1 METSWLL
8 LLYSL
13 PTKRNTARVAVW
25 RRLKRMGAVQFTTST
40 YLLPDRSAQHEQ
52 FQWLAKEIR
61 DSGGDATLVRA
72 QEIED
77 MSREKVVALFNSARD
92 ADYTG
97 LKKTLQPLLK
107 TRKANAD
114 AAAAE
119 LERATRQFRELRE
132 IDFFESPRGHEVAM
146 LLQRLEQNPKRAL
159 PRLNREDYRGKTWQ
173 TRPRPEIDR
182 AGSAWLIR
190 KFIDPEASFVFSSKL
205 PSQPDIIP
213 FDMVEAEFSH
223 QGDACT
229 FETLTKRFGIE
240 DKAVRKI
247 GETVHDADL
256 DDAKFQRVE
265 GMGIDRVLKGWGKTA
280 MPDDEILLHSF
291 LCFDGLY
298 EFLQK
303 R

>member
-1 METSWLL
+1 MEIPWLL

-13 PTKRNTARVAVW
+13 PTKRNTARVAIW
-25 RRLKRMGAVQFTTST
+25 RRLKRMGAVQLTTST
-40 YLLPDRSAQHEQ
+40 YLLPDRPAQHEQ

-61 DSGGDATLVRA
+61 DNGGDATLVRA
-72 QEIED
+72 QEIEG

-92 ADYTG
+92 ADYAG

-132 IDFFESPRGHEVAM
+132 VDFFESPRGHEVAM
-146 LLQRLEQNPKRAL
+146 LLQRVEQNPKRAL
-159 PRLNREDYRGKTWQ
+159 PRLSREDYRGKTWQ

-190 KFIDPEASFVFSSKL
+190 KFIDPQASFVFSSKL
-205 PSQPDIIP
+205 LSQPEIIP

-223 QGDACT
+223 HGDACT
-229 FETLTKRFGIE
+229 FETLTKRFRID

-247 GETVHDADL
+247 GEMIHDADL

-265 GMGIDRVLKGWGKTA
+265 GIGIDRVLKGWGKTA
-280 MPDDEILLHSF
+280 MPDDEILSRGF
-291 LCFDGLY
+291 LCFDGFY

>member
-1 METSWLL
+1 METPWLL

-13 PTKRNTARVAVW
+13 PTKRNTARVVVW
-25 RRLKRMGAVQFTTST
+25 RRLKRIGAVQLTTST
-40 YLLPDRSAQHEQ
+40 YLLPDRPAQHEQ

-61 DSGGDATLVRA
+61 DSGGNATLVRA
-72 QEIED
+72 QEIEG
-77 MSREKVVALFNSARD
+77 MSCEKIVALFNSVRD
-92 ADYTG
+92 ADFTG

-114 AAAAE
+114 AAAVE

-159 PRLNREDYRGKTWQ
+159 PRLNREDYRGKAWQ

-182 AGSAWLIR
+182 TGSAWLIR
-190 KFIDPEASFVFSSKL
+190 KFVDPKASFVFSSKL

-213 FDMVEAEFSH
+213 FDMEEAEFSH
-223 QGDACT
+223 HGDACT

-247 GETVHDADL
+247 GEMIHDADL

-265 GMGIDRVLKGWGKTA
+265 GIGIDRVLKGWGKTA
-280 MPDDEILLHSF
+280 MPDDEILSRGF

-298 EFLQK
+298 ELLQK